1 MPGKEMLR
9 VVPDGPLRCV
19 DDALIAGQQKHD
31 DWDSSANK
39 DVYIGAI
46 LRHLGKWLAGE
57 RLDQQDGHHHL
68 SAVIV
73 RCFQLLDKE
82 S

>member
-1 MPGKEMLR
+1 MPGKMMLR

-19 DDALIAGQQKHD
+19 DDALFAGVSKHG
-31 DWDSSANK
+31 DWDSSTDK
-39 DVYIGAI
+39 DVYVGAI
-46 LRHLGKWLAGE
+46 LRHLGKWRAGE

-68 SAVIV
+68 AAVIV
-73 RCFQLLDKE
+73 RCLQLLDKE